1 MPQHLRHWA
10 VDDSLAWGI
19 HAFFRELDRRIKVLY
34 AFIGLHLTHQ
44 QLTQQYNQL
53 YATALGANPVEL
65 GTLTSLRSVV
75 SALLATP
82 SGWLADRYGP
92 KRVLLLGLSCV
103 AAIAANYWV
112 AGSWVV
118 LMPAFLLMGVGQ
130 GLIMPYV
137 DMALITYGRPENKSL
152 IISLSR
158 TLWAIPRTVAPLA
171 AAVLVTHF
179 GGITADGIRP
189 LYALQ
194 LGLAV
199 VVVLAIA
206 IWLQPPSGDASDAPQ
221 ASVRVGRGF
230 LQDFRD
236 VFTGEQYLTRYLVM
250 SAIRSIGMNTA
261 MAFIPLW
268 MVQEKQADPY
278 ILGAATIGGMV
289 VAILLQIPVGRLS
302 DRIGRKKTFLLLRP
316 FSWLAEILLIVAP
329 RPEFL
334 ILVGVLGGN
343 VSGGGEGGGIGG
355 VSFIPNITMEWEMV
369 PEAKRGR
376 WHGILGLC
384 RVLAFP
390 AAILGGVLWQQGFKV
405 EILLLPILLE
415 AAVAVPILLT
425 IPETLGRTSSL

>member
-1 MPQHLRHWA
+1 MPQRLRHWA

-19 HAFFRELDRRIKVLY
+19 RAFFRELDRRIKVLY
-34 AFIGLHLTHQ
+34 AFIGIHLTHQ
-44 QLTQQYNQL
+44 QLSQQYNQL

-92 KRVLLLGLSCV
+92 KRVLLLGLTCV

-171 AAVLVTHF
+171 AAVIVTHF

-206 IWLQPPSGDASDAPQ
+206 VWLQPPSGAASDAPR
-221 ASVRVGRGF
+221 ASVRGGRGF

-236 VFTGEQYLTRYLVM
+236 VFAGERYLTRYLVM

-278 ILGAATIGGMV
+278 VLGAATIGGMV

-316 FSWLAEILLIVAP
+316 FSWLAELLLIVAP
-329 RPEFL
+329 RPEAL

-390 AAILGGVLWQQGFKV
+390 AAILGGLLWQQGFKV

>member
-1 MPQHLRHWA
+1 MT
-10 VDDSLAWGI
+10 WGI
-19 HAFFRELDRRIKVLY
+19 RASFRGLDRRIKVLY

-44 QLTQQYNQL
+44 QLSQQYNQL

-75 SALLATP
+75 SALLAAP

-92 KRVLLLGLSCV
+92 KQVLLLGLTCV
-103 AAIAANYWV
+103 TAIAAIYWV

-130 GLIMPYV
+130 GLIMPFV
-137 DMALITYGRPENKSL
+137 DMALIAYGRPENKSF

-206 IWLQPPSGDASDAPQ
+206 VWLQPTPGEAPDSSQ
-221 ASVRVGRGF
+221 SSLLAGRGF

-236 VFTGEQYLTRYLVM
+236 VFAGEQYLTRYLVM

-289 VAILLQIPVGRLS
+289 AAILLQIPVGRLS

-316 FSWLAEILLIVAP
+316 FSWVAELLLIVAP

-334 ILVGVLGGN
+334 LLVGVLGGN

-415 AAVAVPILLT
+415 VAVAVPILLT

>member
-1 MPQHLRHWA
+1 MV
-10 VDDSLAWGI
+10 VDGRLAWGI
-19 HAFFRELDRRIKVLY
+19 RGFFRELDRRIRVLY

-44 QLTQQYNQL
+44 QLVQQYNQL
-53 YATALGANPVEL
+53 YATALGASPVEL
-65 GTLTSLRSVV
+65 GSLTSLRSVV
-75 SALLATP
+75 SALIATP

-92 KRVLLLGLSCV
+92 KRVLLVGLACV
-103 AAIAANYWV
+103 AAIAAMYWG

-130 GLIMPYV
+130 GLIMPFV
-137 DMALITYGRPENKSL
+137 DMALITYGRPENKSMV
-152 IISLSR
+152 ISISR

-171 AAVLVTHF
+171 AAVIVTQF
-179 GGITADGIRP
+179 GGITAEGIRP

-206 IWLQPPSGDASDAPQ
+206 VWLKPAPGAAPDPPQ
-221 ASVRVGRGF
+221 ALVRQGRGF

-236 VFTGEQYLTRYLVM
+236 VFAGERYLTRYLVL
-250 SAIRSIGMNTA
+250 SAVRSIGMNTA

-302 DRIGRKKTFLLLRP
+302 DRIGRKKAFFLLRP
-316 FSWLAEILLIVAP
+316 FSWLAELLLIVAP
-329 RPEFL
+329 SPAFL
-334 ILVGVLGGN
+334 ILVGILGGN

-355 VSFIPNITMEWEMV
+355 VSFIPHITMEWEMV

-390 AAILGGVLWQQGFKV
+390 AAIVGGILWQQGFMV
-405 EILLLPILLE
+405 EILLLPIVLE
-415 AAVAVPILLT
+415 VAIVMPILLT
-425 IPETLGRTSSL
+425 IPETLGRTSSR